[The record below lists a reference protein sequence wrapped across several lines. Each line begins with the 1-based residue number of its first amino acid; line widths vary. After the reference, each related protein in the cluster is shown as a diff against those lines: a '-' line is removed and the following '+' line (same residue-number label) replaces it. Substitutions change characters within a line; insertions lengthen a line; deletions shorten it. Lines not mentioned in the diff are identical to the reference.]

1 MEKKL
6 QITLTA
12 ARVNAG
18 FSLDEVA
25 EKMQKSKSTII
36 NWEKGRTSMKISEF
50 DDLCN
55 LYRISKDYIILPSTP
70 TKSRIE
76 RRKYEKY
83 KNAEAT
89 QKRRKN

>member
-1 MEKKL
+1 MEKRL

-36 NWEKGRTSMKISEF
+36 NWEKGRTKF
-50 DDLCN
+50 QN
-55 LYRISKDYIILPSTP
+55 LMIFVIYIELQRIILFCLAL
-70 TKSRIE
+70 
-76 RRKYEKY
+76 Y
-83 KNAEAT
+83 K
-89 QKRRKN
+89 K